1 MRFEMELKNVTEDYD
16 ISSSALDVPLTILP
30 SDNVSLSEVTITDF
44 SDEYNIKDTLNLKF
58 TIKDKY

>member
-1 MRFEMELKNVTEDYD
+1 MELKNVTEDYD